1 MITNRLRVISGTFAV
16 ALLLAIVQ
24 PAASDPFSSESISSG
39 PASPKTRPRYPGGP
53 PTIPDVARDDVIC
66 FSLYTVEKGVLKL
79 SAQFYP
85 LRDNEARSAN
95 LEVKRADGWEQ
106 IANSK
111 INPEGWLATFRIE
124 DWDSTRGVPYRVV
137 HASGSIYEGTIR
149 RDPSDKDEI
158 VVAAFTGNS
167 NKDRGPRLD
176 IIRNVQAQDPDL
188 LFFSGDQSYDHK
200 HHLAAWLLFGRQF
213 GEIIK
218 DRPTITIPDDH
229 DVGQGNFWGAGGKIS
244 ELEGGADGGYTM
256 PADYVKMV
264 ERAQTSHLP
273 DPYDPTPIQQGI
285 GVYYTS
291 LNIGG
296 IDFAI
301 IEDRKWKTGPA
312 GIAPPQGP
320 RPDHVT
326 SPDYDPQMVDVPE
339 ARLLGE
345 RQLRFL
351 RAWGQDWSG
360 TEIKVV
366 LSQTIFAGGA
376 HIHGSIN
383 SRLKADFDSNGWPQ
397 TGRNRALREMRRAM
411 AFHIAGD
418 QHLATVI
425 HHGVNSWED
434 SGVSFCV
441 PSIVNFYGRWWLPL
455 EKPLAH
461 DVANPLQHTGRYYD
475 GFGNKVTMQ
484 AYANPAKQNNKAAGY
499 GLVRFSKSTRQITME
514 CWPRHV
520 DVTQPEAKQFPGW
533 PITIDQQDN
542 YARKAIAWLPT
553 LEISGPSSPVPL
565 ERSFI
570 RCASVATLGDRRF
583 FAKAPTLYVL
593 AARVLGRPILRRLLP
608 EFPRRATKTILE
620 YLGWFLSG
628 PCQSVSHLKSK

>member
-1 MITNRLRVISGTFAV
+1 MIYYRMRSTSATIT
-16 ALLLAIVQ
+16 ALLLLASVQ
-24 PAASDPFSSESISSG
+24 SAASAPASSG
-39 PASPKTRPRYPGGP
+39 KLSLIPSQP
-53 PTIPDVARDDVIC
+53 PTIPDVARDKVIC
-66 FSLYTVEKGVLKL
+66 FALYTVEKRVLKL

-85 LRDNEARSAN
+85 LHDNEDRSAD
-95 LEVKRADGWEQ
+95 LEVKRSDGWKR
-106 IANSK
+106 IASSK
-111 INPEGWLATFRIE
+111 VDQKGWLAEFRVE
-124 DWDSTRGVPYRVV
+124 DWDHTRDVPYRVV
-137 HASGSIYEGTIR
+137 HAGGSVYEGTIR
-149 RDPSDKDEI
+149 RDPGDKDEI

-167 NKDRGPRLD
+167 NSDRGPRPD
-176 IIRNVQAQDPDL
+176 IIRNIKAQDPDL
-188 LFFSGDQSYDHK
+188 LFFSGDQSYDHEN
-200 HHLAAWLLFGRQF
+200 HLAAWLLFGRQF

-229 DVGQGNFWGAGGKIS
+229 DVGQGNLWGAVGKVAK
-244 ELEGGADGGYTM
+244 LKGGADGGYTM

-312 GIAPPQGP
+312 GMIPPQGP
-320 RPDHVT
+320 RPDHIT
-326 SPDYDPQMVDVPE
+326 SPDYDPQAVDVPE

-351 RAWGQDWSG
+351 RAWGQDWAGAEMKS
-360 TEIKVV
+360 V

-376 HIHGSIN
+376 HIHGKIDG
-383 SRLKADFDSNGWPQ
+383 RLVADLDSNGWPQ
-397 TGRNRALREMRRAM
+397 SGRNRALREMRRSL

-434 SGVSFCV
+434 SGYSFCV
-441 PSIVNFYGRWWLPL
+441 PSIVNYYGRWWHPL

-461 DVANPLQHTGRYYD
+461 DATNPLEHTGRYRD
-475 GFGNKVTMQ
+475 GFGNKVTMY
-484 AYANPAKQNNKAAGY
+484 AYANPTKKNYKAAGY
-499 GLVRFSKSTRQITME
+499 GLVRFNKPARQITME

-520 DVTQPEAKQFPGW
+520 DVTQPEAKQHPGW

-542 YARKAIAWLPT
+542 YAREAIAWLPT
-553 LEISGPSSPVPL
+553 LKVSGQTDPVVQVIDEATGEIVYTL
-565 ERSFI
+565 RI
-570 RCASVATLGDRRF
+570 RGDTWRPKVFRKGTYTLRIGEGDSV
-583 FAKAPTLYVL
+583 
-593 AARVLGRPILRRLLP
+593 
-608 EFPRRATKTILE
+608 KTIT
-620 YLGWFLSG
+620 G
-628 PCQSVSHLKSK
+628 VSATAEDDDSRTLKVALDPPK